1 MSRVLFVAFTSLL
14 LTVGCT
20 ARFSQSLT
28 GSIPPTQ
35 GTRAVASD
43 TGLSILGIVV
53 DEPQPAHELATGLVR
68 NCKQLVRV
76 QVDYRELFILIVGI
90 PKVEVTGYCVQ

>member
-1 MSRVLFVAFTSLL
+1 MSRLLSVVFVCLLFS
-14 LTVGCT
+14 VGCT

-28 GSIPPTQ
+28 GSIPATQ
-35 GTRAVASD
+35 GTKATASD
-43 TGLSILGIVV
+43 TGLAIFGIVV
-53 DEPQPAHELATGLVR
+53 DEPQPAHELVTGMMG

-76 QVDYRELFILIVGI
+76 QVDYREMLIIIVGI